1 MARVAAANTR
11 RYRTGHIYPL
21 PTAAHKCPIC
31 RASLHFDIE
40 HPEPLS
46 GEGEGTQSN
55 LTTSSLIQPLSLM
68 SSADSSL
75 VPQQRA
81 VVAQSAL
88 SATSIGAENIRSAIG
103 ARVLVALAVRQ
114 RQPTVAVIRSS
125 LRAIRGGGVESPAA
139 LHLAS
144 SAPSQNPPIVL
155 PITQTHRPL
164 INGTSG
170 QSSPGAASGTAL
182 GAIGASPQTSSS
194 PHFEGRHLD
203 ANPSSSSNT
212 RRSILRDAQLHEVLD
227 NWFPP
232 IIHGSAE
239 VEVHPSMIS
248 GDRAIPLRATNASL
262 LEAHSDQQRHAPRAR
277 SSSDLH
283 EPLEGLSGR
292 HVFTRAQRGRK
303 RKRPVV
309 REAEAG
315 ADLRP
320 DLATP
325 ARRSRRLLA
334 EPPPKGGEGHS
345 EVS

>member
-40 HPEPLS
+40 HPEPS
-46 GEGEGTQSN
+46 SGEGTQSN
-55 LTTSSLIQPLSLM
+55 FATSSLIQPLSLM

-75 VPQQRA
+75 VPQQRT

-125 LRAIRGGGVESPAA
+125 LRTIRGGGVESPAA
-139 LHLAS
+139 VRLAP
-144 SAPSQNPPIVL
+144 SALSQNPPIIL
-155 PITQTHRPL
+155 PITQTQRPL
-164 INGTSG
+164 INSTSG
-170 QSSPGAASGTAL
+170 QSSSRAASDTAL
-182 GAIGASPQTSSS
+182 GAIEASPETSPPS
-194 PHFEGRHLD
+194 HLEGRHLH
-203 ANPSSSSNT
+203 ANPSST
-212 RRSILRDAQLHEVLD
+212 ARRSMLRDAQLHEVLD

-232 IIHGSAE
+232 IIHGSVEAE
-239 VEVHPSMIS
+239 VRPNMIAS
-248 GDRAIPLRATNASL
+248 ILAIPLRPTNPSL
-262 LEAHSDQQRHAPRAR
+262 LEAHSDQRHAPRAR

-283 EPLEGLSGR
+283 EPLEGSSGR
-292 HVFTRAQRGRK
+292 HVFIRAQQGRK

-309 REAEAG
+309 REA
-315 ADLRP
+315 DPRT

-334 EPPPKGGEGHS
+334 EPPPKGGEGNT

>member
-31 RASLHFDIE
+31 RASLHFDID
-40 HPEPLS
+40 HPEPS
-46 GEGEGTQSN
+46 SGEGTQSN
-55 LTTSSLIQPLSLM
+55 FATSSLIQPLSMM

-75 VPQQRA
+75 VPQQRT

-103 ARVLVALAVRQ
+103 ARVLVALAARQ

-125 LRAIRGGGVESPAA
+125 LRTIRGGGVESPAA
-139 LHLAS
+139 VRLAP
-144 SAPSQNPPIVL
+144 SAQSQNPPITL
-155 PITQTHRPL
+155 PITQTQRPL
-164 INGTSG
+164 INSSSG
-170 QSSPGAASGTAL
+170 QGSSRAASDTAL
-182 GAIGASPQTSSS
+182 GAIEASPQTSPP
-194 PHFEGRHLD
+194 PHLEGRHLH
-203 ANPSSSSNT
+203 ANPSSNA
-212 RRSILRDAQLHEVLD
+212 RRSVLRDAQLHAVLD

-232 IIHGSAE
+232 VIHESVE
-239 VEVHPSMIS
+239 VEVEVRPNMIS
-248 GDRAIPLRATNASL
+248 GNRAISLRPTNPSS
-262 LEAHSDQQRHAPRAR
+262 LEAHSDQGGHAPRAR

-283 EPLEGLSGR
+283 EPEPLEGSSGR
-292 HVFTRAQRGRK
+292 QHVFIRAQQQQGRK
-303 RKRPVV
+303 RKRAVV
-309 REAEAG
+309 REA
-315 ADLRP
+315 DPRT

-334 EPPPKGGEGHS
+334 EPPPKGGEGHT

>member
-1 MARVAAANTR
+1 MARVAATNTR

-40 HPEPLS
+40 RPEPLS

-55 LTTSSLIQPLSLM
+55 FATSSLIQPLSLIN
-68 SSADSSL
+68 SADSSL

-125 LRAIRGGGVESPAA
+125 LRAIRGGGVESPDA
-139 LHLAS
+139 LHPAS
-144 SAPSQNPPIVL
+144 SALSQNRPIVL
-155 PITQTHRPL
+155 PITQTQRPL
-164 INGTSG
+164 INSTSS
-170 QSSPGAASGTAL
+170 QSSSRAASDTAF
-182 GAIGASPQTSSS
+182 GAIEASPQTSTP
-194 PHFEGRHLD
+194 PHSERRHLH
-203 ANPSSSSNT
+203 ANPSSSFNV
-212 RRSILRDAQLHEVLD
+212 RRSILRDAQLHEALD

-232 IIHGSAE
+232 LIHESAE

-248 GDRAIPLRATNASL
+248 GDRAIPLRATSASL

-292 HVFTRAQRGRK
+292 HVFSRAQRRSK

-315 ADLRP
+315 ADLRL
-320 DLATP
+320 DLPTP

-334 EPPPKGGEGHS
+334 EPPPNGGEGHS